1 MSHAFVKEEDE
12 QWLHDIPPTEAAL
25 INYLTRSNNSIR
37 VYVKRKYLLDNGT
50 EAFEMSNGFS
60 YAKDKDS
67 RWFIL

>member
-25 INYLTRSNNSIR
+25 VNYLTRSNNGIR
-37 VYVKRKYLLDNGT
+37 VYVKRKYLLADGR
-50 EAFEMSNGFS
+50 EALEMSNGFS

-67 RWFIL
+67 KWYML